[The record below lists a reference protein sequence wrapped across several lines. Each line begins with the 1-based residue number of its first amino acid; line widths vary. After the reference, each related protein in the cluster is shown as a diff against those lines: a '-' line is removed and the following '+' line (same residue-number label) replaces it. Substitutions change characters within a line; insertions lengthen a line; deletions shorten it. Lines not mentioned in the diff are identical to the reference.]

1 MHTLTHPAR
10 AMHGHGARSLLAE
23 LHRRQPQLA
32 ATARL
37 FLVATLPLLLALL
50 IDSRTVNDINVWI
63 KPIKFLVS
71 LSLYYATLAWF
82 CAYLPEQVLRSRA
95 GRFIVYVPIAVGV
108 LEMSWLILAAAHG
121 VPSHFNPNGLW
132 SLAYRAA
139 GIGAA
144 ILMLA
149 VLVQGILVARHRHAA
164 IAAPLRLAVVL
175 SAVIAF
181 VTTMA
186 FAGYMGRNYSHWI
199 GGIASDAAG
208 LPLFGWSRTGGD
220 LRVAHFWGLHASQL
234 LPLAAWLLVSAKV
247 RAARFAVWMLALAYT
262 AFVVF
267 TFAQALRGEA
277 FLPQLF
283 PG

>member
-149 VLVQGILVARHRHAA
+149 VLVRASVAPSPRGDR
-164 IAAPLRLAVVL
+164 APC
-175 SAVIAF
+175 
-181 VTTMA
+181 
-186 FAGYMGRNYSHWI
+186 
-199 GGIASDAAG
+199 
-208 LPLFGWSRTGGD
+208 
-220 LRVAHFWGLHASQL
+220 
-234 LPLAAWLLVSAKV
+234 
-247 RAARFAVWMLALAYT
+247 VW
-262 AFVVF
+262 
-267 TFAQALRGEA
+267 
-277 FLPQLF
+277 PSC
-283 PG
+283 